1 VTVTRTIRNAL
12 AVGLASTV
20 VLGVS
25 LLGELSASAAGS
37 ALSTTT
43 LSASPTGP
51 VVTGQSVTFTAT
63 VAPQTPGGSPTP
75 TGSVLFGF
83 SAGRV
88 VCAGGTNTIVLV
100 SGVASCTVG
109 LPGGSSPV
117 TVDAKYFGDTSYA
130 ISNGQLSEVVG
141 LAETTTALVASIDHA
156 TGSGKPVNFVAT
168 VAPVAPATGDPTGS
182 VTFTLTGSDGSQAF
196 CANGIAIALNHRAGS
211 AKCQVP
217 GGVLVASAAPWTVA
231 ATYSGDV
238 NDAGSSNTYSQ
249 DVHST
254 VTTTHISSS
263 PSPPALS
270 EALQITASVT
280 VPKFAVLPTG
290 TLTFSFTTS
299 TGTPLPIG
307 CEGGTNALSLTSNFA
322 TCTLPAGVEPH
333 GTKYG
338 VKATYS
344 GDANNGTSA
353 SGVRPLLVH

>member
-1 VTVTRTIRNAL
+1 
-12 AVGLASTV
+12 
-20 VLGVS
+20 
-25 LLGELSASAAGS
+25 
-37 ALSTTT
+37 
-43 LSASPTGP
+43 
-51 VVTGQSVTFTAT
+51 VTF
-63 VAPQTPGGSPTP
+63 V
-75 TGSVLFGF
+75 
-83 SAGRV
+83 
-88 VCAGGTNTIVLV
+88 
-100 SGVASCTVG
+100 
-109 LPGGSSPV
+109 
-117 TVDAKYFGDTSYA
+117 
-130 ISNGQLSEVVG
+130 
-141 LAETTTALVASIDHA
+141 
-156 TGSGKPVNFVAT
+156 
-168 VAPVAPATGDPTGS
+168 
-182 VTFTLTGSDGSQAF
+182 LTGADGSQAF
-196 CANGIAIALNHRAGS
+196 CANGIAIALNHHAGI

-217 GGVLVASAAPWTVA
+217 GGVLVASAAPWTIA